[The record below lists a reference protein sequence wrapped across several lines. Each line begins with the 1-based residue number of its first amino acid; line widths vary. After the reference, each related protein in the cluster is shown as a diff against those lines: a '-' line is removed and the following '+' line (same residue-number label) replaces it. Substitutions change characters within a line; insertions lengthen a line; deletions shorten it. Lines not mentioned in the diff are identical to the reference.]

1 MKKIMQLNNLCGID
15 VGCTNIKMVALV
27 NNRIIK
33 KTVSSGDS
41 CTKSNLIDYISD
53 FYLSCNH
60 KFDGLGIAFSGYTFD
75 GKSVSKGS
83 LQCLDELKTSDF
95 SHLSCPKIELIN
107 DSNATCLAGVL
118 EYPDSKVLLAIT
130 NGTAIGM
137 GIAINGKLFTGA
149 FGIAGEIYGNPVF
162 SPDSHIMKVG
172 KLCSGSKILKANAS
186 KKVISQAS
194 QYLGMTI
201 VSMIHTFN
209 PDIIYLS
216 GGGFNYENFIPE
228 IREFIYSY
236 TYPDFLTNLKVVE
249 SSFSS
254 YSGCYGAMKKLL
266 D

>member
-83 LQCLDELKTSDF
+83 LQCLDGLKTSDF
-95 SHLSCPKIELIN
+95 SHLNCPKIELIN

-137 GIAINGKLFTGA
+137 GVAINGKLFTGA
-149 FGIAGEIYGNPVF
+149 FGIAGEIYGNPVLG
-162 SPDSHIMKVG
+162 SDSHITKVG
-172 KLCSGSKILKANAS
+172 KLCSGSIILKSCDS
-186 KKVISQAS
+186 KEAISQAS

-201 VSMIHTFN
+201 VSIIHTFN
-209 PDIIYLS
+209 PDVIYLS

-228 IREFIYSY
+228 IREFIYSH
-236 TYPDFLTNLKVVE
+236 TYPDFLTNLKIVV
-249 SSFSS
+249 SGFSS
-254 YSGCYGAMKKLL
+254 YSGCYGAMKNLL